1 MRNNEE
7 KTKNFIDIIQ
17 EHSKVK
23 IFEQKWSRIAC
34 LKVNANTVQWKRY
47 DSKSKANI

>member
-17 EHSKVK
+17 EYSKVK
-23 IFEQKWSRIAC
+23 IFEQKWSHIAY

-47 DSKSKANI
+47 DSKSETNI